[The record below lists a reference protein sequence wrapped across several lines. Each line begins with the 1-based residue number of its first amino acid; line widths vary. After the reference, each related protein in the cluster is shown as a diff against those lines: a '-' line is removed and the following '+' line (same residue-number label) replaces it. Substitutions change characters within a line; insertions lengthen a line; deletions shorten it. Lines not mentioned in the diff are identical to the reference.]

1 MAIYSIIHKEVILYE
16 TVFGGINLNF
26 LLTNIEFTLKA
37 NLWKN
42 SGDQELIN
50 FAKIFTFDQHFAPNW
65 SISHKDL
72 HYKTMKWKG
81 NLPYLLTSNI
91 VTLSDFIYKWM

>member
-37 NLWKN
+37 NL
-42 SGDQELIN
+42 
-50 FAKIFTFDQHFAPNW
+50 
-65 SISHKDL
+65 
-72 HYKTMKWKG
+72 
-81 NLPYLLTSNI
+81 
-91 VTLSDFIYKWM
+91 

>member
-50 FAKIFTFDQHFAPNW
+50 FAKIFTFDN
-65 SISHKDL
+65 IL
-72 HYKTMKWKG
+72 HPIGPFPTRICIIKRWNEKA
-81 NLPYLLTSNI
+81 
-91 VTLSDFIYKWM
+91 IYRIY